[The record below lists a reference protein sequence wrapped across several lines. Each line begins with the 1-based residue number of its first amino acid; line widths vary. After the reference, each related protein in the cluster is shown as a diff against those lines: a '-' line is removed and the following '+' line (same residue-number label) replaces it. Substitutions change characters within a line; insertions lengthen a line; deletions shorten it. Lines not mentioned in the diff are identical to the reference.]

1 MYTIPSMYS
10 VGKQYIFDITGKA
23 FTQEDLVRSEDY
35 FDNSS
40 EKQFSYTSQPTF
52 PTQPNMNSLEQP
64 TSTSS
69 TSENYVSYRKPF
81 PQQTVS
87 SQGAGETSRNSE
99 ATEGETE
106 NTNYSGDCCSDQ
118 QRARNCSTSCYS
130 TPKAHKC
137 AHCSKTFARRTY
149 LKSHERVHS
158 GEKPFNCMYCRKA
171 FSQRTNVRSHER
183 THTGEKPY
191 MCLICR
197 RSFCQQNE
205 LRSHE
210 RVHTGVR
217 PYQCHF
223 CPKAF
228 TQLTNLRNHIRI
240 HTGEKPFVCIVCAR
254 SFTQHN
260 ELRSHERVHTGEKPF
275 SCSMCSKAFSQRTN
289 LRNHE
294 RVHSGEKPFQCIY
307 CSKSFSQRGTLKN
320 HEHTHTTDKNQ
331 VKTSQ
336 KSASLSSSNSL
347 SHHSKTHEQKS
358 RQLGQQ
364 ELIQAASSAEQC
376 QKEPSTSAF
385 HHKPQSSSV
394 ISKWVNS
401 TSLHSKSQSNSS
413 ISRISHA
420 NTHGRV
426 SLGDDSRKEIQS
438 SSSIRFQQVPTIP
451 PVIMAP
457 SFLHQMTQ
465 GWENTYNWPR
475 GFPMAAAW
483 NTSGKNIS
491 SVYSHEGKLKKQ
503 KSSSGD
509 INKGKNM
516 NSYDVRKEIQSSS
529 K

>member
-1 MYTIPSMYS
+1 MYTTPSMYS

-23 FTQEDLVRSEDY
+23 FSQEDLARSED
-35 FDNSS
+35 FFENSS
-40 EKQFSYTSQPTF
+40 EKQLSYTSQPTF
-52 PTQPNMNSLEQP
+52 PTQPNMNSIDQP
-64 TSTSS
+64 TPTSAATKSTAES
-69 TSENYVSYRKPF
+69 YVSNRKTF
-81 PQQTVS
+81 PSQNVS
-87 SQGAGETSRNSE
+87 SQVSREMSKNSE
-99 ATEGETE
+99 SESE
-106 NTNYSGDCCSDQ
+106 NRNYSSDCCTDQ
-118 QRARNCSTSCYS
+118 SRARNCSAASCYDMS
-130 TPKAHKC
+130 KSHKC
-137 AHCSKTFARRTY
+137 VHCSKTFARRNY

-191 MCLICR
+191 VCLICQ

-210 RVHTGVR
+210 RIHTGIR

-275 SCSMCSKAFSQRTN
+275 NCSMCSKAFSQRTN

-294 RVHSGEKPFQCIY
+294 RVHSGEKPFQCVY

-320 HEHTHTTDKNQ
+320 HEHTHTMDKSQ

-336 KSASLSSSNSL
+336 KTTPNSL
-347 SHHSKTHEQKS
+347 SHHSKPLEPKS
-358 RQLGQQ
+358 RQSGP
-364 ELIQAASSAEQC
+364 ELIQTAPQQEQC

-385 HHKPQSSSV
+385 HHKSHTPSSTSSS
-394 ISKWVNS
+394 SLNT
-401 TSLHSKSQSNSS
+401 TSLHSKPQNNSS
-413 ISRISHA
+413 RSSHT
-420 NTHGRV
+420 NTHGHV
-426 SLGDDSRKEIQS
+426 SLGDDNRKESQ
-438 SSSIRFQQVPTIP
+438 SSSIRYQQMPNIP

-457 SFLHQMTQ
+457 SFLHQMGQ
-465 GWENTYNWPR
+465 GWENSYNWPR
-475 GFPMAAAW
+475 GFPMSTSW
-483 NTSGKNIS
+483 NTSSGGKNIS
-491 SVYSHEGKLKKQ
+491 SVYSHDGKLRKQ

-509 INKGKNM
+509 MSKGKNM
-516 NSYDVRKEIQSSS
+516 NLYDMRKDIHSNS